1 MMYDYVPFNET
12 NNIIK
17 HWKSVAS
24 ILSCI
29 NHQTR
34 SAPKCHKTSQKN
46 NGCIESKLSL
56 LSLYI
61 YSFHIMTTKILII
74 DLFLIERYS

>member
-1 MMYDYVPFNET
+1 MMYDYVPFNKN

-46 NGCIESKLSL
+46 RG
-56 LSLYI
+56 
-61 YSFHIMTTKILII
+61 F
-74 DLFLIERYS
+74 